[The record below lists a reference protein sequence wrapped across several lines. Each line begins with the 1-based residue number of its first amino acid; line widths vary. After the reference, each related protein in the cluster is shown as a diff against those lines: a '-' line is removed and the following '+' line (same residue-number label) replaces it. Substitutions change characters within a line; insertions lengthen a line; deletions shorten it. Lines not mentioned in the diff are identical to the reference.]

1 MILSIIIP
9 VYKVEKYVRKTLE
22 SVFSENFSDDD
33 VEVIV
38 VNDGTPDRS
47 MDIVNEF
54 ASHKSLRIINQENQ
68 GLSGA
73 RNTGIKA
80 AKGKYVW
87 FVDSD
92 DWIEPGFISR
102 VMPLLKKDN
111 VDIYMMLQRIINED
125 GSGERITSFK
135 NMEKPSSIA
144 AYKAIE
150 QEMKGGAKITP
161 MQEYIIRRQFIL
173 DNDLFFLPGI
183 YHEDIEYAPRMLIC
197 ADRLVMLPW
206 IGYCY
211 LVRMNGSITTDPA
224 LFKKRCISRMRI
236 YESSERLEKSLPEG
250 EKKRSIGMSKY
261 RSAAF
266 IFNYMSLSD
275 IKAFGSEI
283 GFIERLPDFKR
294 DVKKNLFYDR
304 RILHLG
310 RHLIFLISPLL
321 LKRIHKDM

>member
-1 MILSIIIP
+1 
-9 VYKVEKYVRKTLE
+9 
-22 SVFSENFSDDD
+22 
-33 VEVIV
+33 
-38 VNDGTPDRS
+38 
-47 MDIVNEF
+47 
-54 ASHKSLRIINQENQ
+54 
-68 GLSGA
+68 
-73 RNTGIKA
+73 
-80 AKGKYVW
+80 
-87 FVDSD
+87 
-92 DWIEPGFISR
+92 
-102 VMPLLKKDN
+102 
-111 VDIYMMLQRIINED
+111 MMLLRIINED

-135 NMEKPSSIA
+135 DMEKPSSID

-150 QEMKGGAKITP
+150 QEMKSGVGITP

-224 LFKKRCISRMRI
+224 LFKKRCISRMKI
-236 YESSERLEKSLPEG
+236 YDSFERLEKSLPEG

-266 IFNYMSLSD
+266 IINYMSLSD

-294 DVKKNLFYDR
+294 DVRKNLFYDR
-304 RILHLG
+304 KILHLG
-310 RHLIFLISPLL
+310 RHLIFLMSPLL

>member
-9 VYKVEKYVRKTLE
+9 VYKVKKYVRKTLD
-22 SVFSENFSDDD
+22 SVFSENFSDDE

-102 VMPLLKKDN
+102 IMPLLKKDN

-125 GSGERITSFK
+125 GSGERITYFK
-135 NMEKPSSIA
+135 DMKKPSSID

-150 QEMKGGAKITP
+150 QEMKSGVGITP

-224 LFKKRCISRMRI
+224 LFKKRCISRMKI
-236 YESSERLEKSLPEG
+236 YDSFR
-250 EKKRSIGMSKY
+250 
-261 RSAAF
+261 F
-266 IFNYMSLSD
+266 
-275 IKAFGSEI
+275 
-283 GFIERLPDFKR
+283 
-294 DVKKNLFYDR
+294 
-304 RILHLG
+304 
-310 RHLIFLISPLL
+310 
-321 LKRIHKDM
+321 